1 MTLKIRFRPGLALIL
16 AGIVLLTLLLCT
28 ATATATE
35 CTTVCY
41 VDDATGDDANGGT
54 SPADA
59 KKTVQA
65 AINQVL
71 VNGTVI
77 VASGT
82 YTVTGVVTVNK
93 TITLQGAQVGV
104 CAGTRSGPE
113 SILQNS
119 GGLFV
124 TANDVSLDGFTV
136 QNSTSEAFTGYG
148 IYLAAGTSGAH
159 IINNIIQDNIAG
171 IGLANNPGGNQALIQ
186 CNLFRNNTRSGEAS
200 GHGIYSDQFV
210 AGVGGVDGVLIDN
223 NDFVNDN
230 GATSGTW
237 GIGMGNTE
245 AAPFMNLQITNNRFD
260 SASPDSRGMY
270 LYNTDSSLIKNNSFK
285 NKTSYAIGLFF
296 FNDGITIECNIIQN
310 SNLGIF
316 VREDGGNSSITVFNN
331 SISGNATA
339 GLQLGTLGYTGGPG
353 SLNAENN
360 WWGSA
365 TGPNPPGSGD
375 AIIDP
380 DGVVDAV
387 PFLTSAPGPG
397 CPVATPT
404 PTPTP
409 PPTGG
414 NGAFVIGD
422 LDAVVGRKIYFWG
435 SQWAKTNK
443 LSGGAAPS
451 AFKGF
456 ANSIGGTTP
465 NCGGVWKSDPGNSSG
480 PPNSVPT
487 LITVI
492 ASSSVTKSGS
502 VIMGNNRKII
512 VVKVDPGYGPNP
524 GHEGTGTVV
533 SVTCQ

>member
-1 MTLKIRFRPGLALIL
+1 MTLKIRFRSGLALIL
-16 AGIVLLTLLLCT
+16 AGLALLTLLLGT

-65 AINQVL
+65 AVNQVF
-71 VNGTVI
+71 VNGTVV
-77 VASGT
+77 VAAGT
-82 YTVTGVVTVNK
+82 YTVAGVVTVDK

-124 TANDVSLDGFTV
+124 TANNAIIDGFTV
-136 QNSTSEAFTGYG
+136 QNSTSQAFTGYG

-159 IINNIIQDNIAG
+159 INNNIIQDNIAG
-171 IGLANNPGGNQALIQ
+171 IGLTNNPGGNQALIQ
-186 CNLFRNNTRSGEAS
+186 CNLFRNNTQSGDTS

-210 AGVGGVDGVLIDN
+210 AGVGGVDNVLIDN

-237 GIGMGNTE
+237 GLGIDNTE
-245 AAPFMNLQITNNRFD
+245 GAPFTNLQITNNRFD
-260 SASPDSRGMY
+260 SASPDSQGVY

-296 FNDGITIECNIIQN
+296 RNDGIAIECNIIQN

-316 VREDGGNSSITVFNN
+316 VREDGRNSGITVFNN
-331 SISGNATA
+331 SISGNTTA
-339 GLQLGTLGYTGGPG
+339 GLQVGTLGYMGGPG

-387 PFLTSAPGPG
+387 PFLTSAPAPG

-404 PTPTP
+404 PTPP
-409 PPTGG
+409 PAG
-414 NGAFVIGD
+414 NFVIGD
-422 LDAVVGRKIYFWG
+422 LDAVVGRKVYFWG
-435 SQWAKTNK
+435 SKWAKTNK
-443 LSGGAAPS
+443 LSGGSAPS

-456 ANSIGGTTP
+456 ANSIGATTP
-465 NCGGVWKSDPGNSSG
+465 NCGGSWTSDPGNSSQ

-502 VIMGNNRKII
+502 VIMGNNKKI
-512 VVKVDPGYGPNP
+512 VVIKVDPGYGPNP
-524 GHEGTGTVV
+524 GHEGTGTVM